1 MKKIWA
7 VALFLAA
14 ATVCLG
20 ANGDPRE
27 ANFKILVDGARM
39 DGVVGYRI
47 EYIRNPVAISTAGTL
62 PANPR
67 RLMLTLTQKGLNRL
81 QDWLNGATDPAT
93 TSPATKTVTVE
104 ALDTSGQL
112 LAHWDL
118 TGVAPSSFQSQA
130 GGTISEVDATIE
142 FTFDRLTLVEA
153 NGK

>member
-1 MKKIWA
+1 MKKTMAIG
-7 VALFLAA
+7 LFLAVA
-14 ATVCLG
+14 AACLG

-27 ANFKILVDGARM
+27 ANFKIQVDGAQV
-39 DGVVGYRI
+39 DGIVGYRI

-67 RLMLTLTQKGLNRL
+67 RLLLTVTQKGLNRL

-93 TSPATKTVTVE
+93 ATPATKTVTVQ

-112 LAHWDL
+112 LARWEL
-118 TGVAPSSFQSQA
+118 TGVAPSSFTSQA
-130 GGTISEVDATIE
+130 AGTITEVDSTVE

-153 NGK
+153 SGK